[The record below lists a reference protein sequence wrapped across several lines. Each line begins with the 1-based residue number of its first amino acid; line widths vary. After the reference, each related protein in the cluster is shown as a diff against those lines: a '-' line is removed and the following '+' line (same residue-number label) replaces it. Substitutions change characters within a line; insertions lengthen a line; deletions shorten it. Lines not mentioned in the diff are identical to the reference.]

1 MANSFGGDIL
11 LQAPDP
17 TEAAR
22 VYVEQL
28 GFTIDAET
36 PELVSLHGPAIN
48 LFIER
53 GPALGPILEV
63 LVDDVEAAKVGETE
77 LLAHLRSQRSP
88 ASAAQ
93 FGFFLSCGP
102 GPGCGPAAGCG
113 GAAG

>member
-1 MANSFGGDIL
+1 MANSFGGNIL

-17 TEAAR
+17 KEAAR

-63 LVDDVEAAKVGETE
+63 LVDDVEAAKAR
-77 LLAHLRSQRSP
+77 LA
-88 ASAAQ
+88 
-93 FGFFLSCGP
+93 
-102 GPGCGPAAGCG
+102 AAGCEILKDEPESPRTYVRDPNG
-113 GAAG
+113 LVYNLRRQGLAT